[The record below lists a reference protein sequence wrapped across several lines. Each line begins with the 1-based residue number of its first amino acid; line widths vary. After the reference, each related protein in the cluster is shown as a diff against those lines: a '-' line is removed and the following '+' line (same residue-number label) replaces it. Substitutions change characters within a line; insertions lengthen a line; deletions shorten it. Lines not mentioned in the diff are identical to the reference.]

1 VPRKVEYITVTGR
14 VAKPGRILYKPGMSI
29 KSYIEKCGGFV
40 STADDSKIFIL
51 RPNGES
57 VEYDENIILKPQDE
71 IMVPEITESNRAFY
85 DAMTVVTQI
94 ITIIAVV
101 IGLTR

>member
-1 VPRKVEYITVTGR
+1 
-14 VAKPGRILYKPGMSI
+14 MSI